1 MLFNHS
7 RIIDHILDNLFEPD
21 ARRLKLLIT
30 ELIQK
35 NNEMTGIQADGLM
48 YQGTW
53 HPNPETGSTP
63 KSPRILA
70 HEGII
75 PDMEVYARQELALY
89 NERMRLKQGL
99 HQVLKNCE
107 NTQDI
112 RDALPESLM
121 NLPYLTEVSRLPR
134 TRPEGYTLAHSE
146 RGQRQFGEIIDR
158 LKYYSVAGLFY

>member
-7 RIIDHILDNLFEPD
+7 QIIDHILDNLFEPD
-21 ARRLKLLIT
+21 ARRLKTLIGR
-30 ELIQK
+30 LVQQ
-35 NNEMTGIQADGLM
+35 NNEATGIQADGLL

-53 HPNPETGSTP
+53 YPNPETGSTP
-63 KSPRILA
+63 KSPRILI
-70 HEGII
+70 HDSVI
-75 PDMEVYARQELALY
+75 PDMDVYARQELALY

-99 HQVLKNCE
+99 HQVLKPCE

-121 NLPYLTEVSRLPR
+121 NLPYLAEVSRLPR

-146 RGQRQFGEIIDR
+146 RGQRQFNEIIDR

>member
-7 RIIDHILDNLFEPD
+7 TIIDHILDNLFEPD
-21 ARRLKLLIT
+21 TRRLKALIT
-30 ELIQK
+30 KLIQQ
-35 NNEMTGIQADGLM
+35 NNEKHRAQYDGLM
-48 YQGTW
+48 YKGTW
-53 HPNPETGSTP
+53 YPNPETGSTP
-63 KSPRILA
+63 KSPRVLVHDQILS
-70 HEGII
+70 EM
-75 PDMEVYARQELALY
+75 DVFARQELTLY

-99 HQVLKNCE
+99 HQVLKSCE

-121 NLPYLTEVSRLPR
+121 NLPYLAEVSRLPR

-146 RGQRQFGEIIDR
+146 RGQRQFSEIVDR